1 MMFKIL
7 IESVIRDRFADI
19 YEKMAA
25 LSSGVATLSEKM
37 VAVIDGITENKN
49 KIALLMEMHTQLL
62 EMLAEQHE
70 TQARSGIPTLADLLN
85 SHIDDD
91 DLPN

>member
-19 YEKMAA
+19 YEKMAK

-37 VAVIDGITENKN
+37 VVVIDSITENTN
-49 KIALLMEMHTQLL
+49 KIAIIMEMHTQLL
-62 EMLAEQHE
+62 EMLADQQEQSM
-70 TQARSGIPTLADLLN
+70 RSGIPTLADLL
-85 SHIDDD
+85 SSSIDDD